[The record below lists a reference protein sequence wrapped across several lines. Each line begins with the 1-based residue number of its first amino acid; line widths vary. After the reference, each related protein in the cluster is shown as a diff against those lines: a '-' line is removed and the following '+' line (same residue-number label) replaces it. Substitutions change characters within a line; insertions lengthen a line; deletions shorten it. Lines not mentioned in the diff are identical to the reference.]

1 MHLYDPHSPYKP
13 HSDSP
18 PELAS
23 ALAQLRDVPTRA
35 DYSFLT
41 SPMPPEQARKL
52 ELLYRADVFY
62 ADRQIGR
69 LLDFFAEAGL
79 DEDALTVITADH
91 GEVLGDVL
99 TTLRYG
105 FDHGEFLLPGEI
117 QSPLWIRAP
126 AAPAGTH
133 VDGVVETRALF
144 GSMLWAAGVE
154 SDLDATR
161 LPGFGGAAPIDSGV
175 AFVTRRSFS
184 SERIPTV
191 LQGERYAMV
200 TAGTLV
206 VCTAGANE
214 GVDLFDLAEDPTGV
228 SDLAARDPRETA
240 DAERILERWWQEHAS
255 NTVPSPQRVDEDLRE
270 QLRSLGY
277 VQ

>member
-1 MHLYDPHSPYKP
+1 MSP
-13 HSDSP
+13 
-18 PELAS
+18 E
-23 ALAQLRDVPTRA
+23 
-35 DYSFLT
+35 
-41 SPMPPEQARKL
+41 EARKL
-52 ELLYRADVFY
+52 ELLYQADVFY
-62 ADRQIGR
+62 ADQQIGR

-79 DEDALTVITADH
+79 EEDSLTVITADH

-117 QSPLWIRAP
+117 QSPLWLRAP

-154 SDLDATR
+154 TELDATR
-161 LPGFGGAAPIDSGV
+161 LPGFGATAPVDSGV

-184 SERIPTV
+184 SKRLPIV

-200 TAGTLV
+200 TAGSLL
-206 VCTAGANE
+206 VCTAGASE
-214 GVDLFDLAEDPTGV
+214 GVELFDLAEDPTGV
-228 SDLAARDPRETA
+228 SNLAARDPRETA
-240 DAERILERWWQEHAS
+240 DLERILERWWQEHVS
-255 NTVPSPQRVDEDLRE
+255 DTEPSPQQVDEDLRE